1 MHMNCFVLV
10 SVDSR
15 LGGVLYVVVEVFEVE
30 LEEDFGTLVSY
41 LSLKLTSSY
50 KYNCGEI
57 P

>member
-10 SVDSR
+10 SVDSH
-15 LGGVLYVVVEVFEVE
+15 LGGVLYVAVEVFEVE

-50 KYNCGEI
+50 QNNCGEI